1 MKPLIAAK
9 SAAAVS
15 RFKKRLLD
23 NWSNRQETPD
33 GFEAPE
39 APQAIEAA
47 QAAQAAPK
55 PRASLPAIA
64 PSRPLGFPAS
74 IAEFLLV
81 FRLKARRPQAR
92 ASVSSSSREI
102 LERALRVV
110 LVTCKNWFI
119 HADAPPRSRKSD

>member
-23 NWSNRQETPD
+23 NWPSRQETPD
-33 GFEAPE
+33 GSGAPE
-39 APQAIEAA
+39 APQAIEAE
-47 QAAQAAPK
+47 AAQAAAK

-119 HADAPPRSRKSD
+119 HADSPPRSPKSD